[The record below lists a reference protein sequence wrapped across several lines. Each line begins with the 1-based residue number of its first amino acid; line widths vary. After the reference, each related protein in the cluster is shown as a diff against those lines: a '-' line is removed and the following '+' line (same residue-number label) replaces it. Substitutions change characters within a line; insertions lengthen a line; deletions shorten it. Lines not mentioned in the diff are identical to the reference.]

1 MLQNRLTVGR
11 RIASGV
17 VVALLVVAGVSG
29 VAPADASTVPTGV
42 SPLDADQAFVAS
54 VYQDFLGRSPRGT
67 EWNATLDEDLTT
79 PEGRAA
85 VVGVLATSPEWVTS
99 TVQDLYRKTLG
110 RDGDQVG
117 VSYWV
122 RMIRTKRLSVATVAA
137 SMYSSQEYFEGF
149 GGNTVRTWV
158 LDLYAKILLRNG
170 NADPN
175 GVGYWVSMT
184 AKVGRTNVA
193 YAFFQSD
200 ESRHTRVAGL
210 YETLLGRA
218 PEMSGWDY
226 WAKVITTKGDLALA
240 RSLASSDEYSHR
252 AAIRYANAGPGTWV
266 PLGVGGNDA
275 LYGSIILGSS
285 AAGGGQVM
293 LP

>member
-1 MLQNRLTVGR
+1 MLQNRLPMR
-11 RIASGV
+11 RRFASGV
-17 VVALLVVAGVSG
+17 VVALLVVAGVTG
-29 VAPADASTVPTGV
+29 VAPAGASTAPTGV

-54 VYQDFLGRSPRGT
+54 VYQDFLGRGPHGL
-67 EWNATLDEDLTT
+67 ECNATLEEDLTT

-85 VVGVLATSPEWVTS
+85 VVGGLATSTEWVTS

-110 RDGDQVG
+110 RDGDQGG

-149 GGNTVRTWV
+149 GDSKVRTWV
-158 LDLYAKILLRNG
+158 IDLYAKILLRDG
-170 NADPN
+170 SDDPS
-175 GVGYWVSMT
+175 GVTYWTSKT

-218 PEMSGWDY
+218 PEKSGWDY
-226 WAKVITTKGDLALA
+226 WAKVITTKGDLTLA

-252 AAIRYANAGPGTWV
+252 AAIRYANAGPRCEGC
-266 PLGVGGNDA
+266 
-275 LYGSIILGSS
+275 
-285 AAGGGQVM
+285 QR
-293 LP
+293 